1 MKNILVV
8 YDMHST
14 HTNAVY
20 DHLKAFADY
29 SELNHYFIHYGD
41 NLPQNLLDNFDALL
55 IHYSVRLPFGF
66 LQQYW
71 EKSIQQYNGIKILFL
86 QDEYD
91 KTEVTRRLIR
101 LLKFDVVF
109 TVVPKDNI
117 DKVYSPNNFPDTKF
131 VNCLTGYAMPYREDL
146 RNVPQ
151 ISDRHVDVAYRGRA
165 LPFWYGDLGQEKR
178 IIAETFTKLA
188 ESSGLHL
195 DISTDEGDRL
205 YGNLWTDFLKSSK
218 VTLGTESGANLFDE
232 EGELRRNTEKFL
244 SQKPRAPYDEVKLQ
258 VYKNIT
264 EPHIMNQISPRIFE
278 AIAYKTAL
286 VLFEG
291 SYSEVIYPDK
301 HYIQLKK
308 DFSNIREVLD
318 KINDTNYLQNL
329 ADFAFDDII
338 VSERFT
344 YEKFIQ
350 KYDVQIKKFLDISEK
365 TDQKTIRSGRKI
377 SYFPKRVKPVR
388 LNSFS
393 RSVFH
398 LLPSPVRN
406 RIKNLIFSLMRY

>member
-14 HTNAVY
+14 HTNAVS
-20 DHLKAFADY
+20 DHLKAFADH
-29 SELNHYFIHYGD
+29 SVFNHYFIHYGD
-41 NLPQNLLDNFDALL
+41 YIPQNLVDNFDALL

-66 LQQYW
+66 LKHYW
-71 EKSIQQYNGIKILFL
+71 EKSIQRYNGTKILFL

-101 LLKFDVVF
+101 RLKFDVVF
-109 TVVPKDNI
+109 TVVPKENI
-117 DKVYSPNNFPDTKF
+117 DKVYSPNNFPDTEF
-131 VNCLTGYAMPYREDL
+131 VNCLTGYAIPYHEDL

-188 ESSGLHL
+188 GSSGLYL
-195 DISTDEGDRL
+195 DISIDEGDRL
-205 YGNLWTDFLKSSK
+205 YGNHWTDFLTSSK

-232 EGELRRNTEKFL
+232 EGEIRRNTEKYL
-244 SQKPRAPYDEVKLQ
+244 SQNPQASYDEVKSQ
-258 VYKNIT
+258 VYQNIT

-291 SYSEVIYPDK
+291 SYSEVIYPGK

-308 DFSNIREVLD
+308 DFSNIREVLE

-350 KYDVQIKKFLDISEK
+350 KYDAQIKKFLDKNEK
-365 TDQKTIRSGRKI
+365 IDRKTIRSGRKI
-377 SYFPKRVKPVR
+377 SKLPKRVKPVK

-398 LLPSPVRN
+398 LLPNSVRN
-406 RIKNLIFSLMRY
+406 RIKNLIFSIMRY